1 MKNDFKLIISLLQN
15 TRFKVTIIILALLS
29 FMAFGSITN
38 KMTMVDGIYNIL
50 TWNFFIMVLLFLFLF
65 NAYNIITETSKNYS
79 FLIRIKNYK
88 EFISKLIKFIFIS
101 NLIIYLIVLFLLL
114 IISVLRTGMNL
125 QIDSY
130 GIYNIDNLMY
140 LIFHIVR
147 SYFILN
153 MLVVI
158 LVSLYKLVKEE
169 IVVILSGILPISI
182 VALTPFIS
190 EKKITSVFKLPLYYG
205 EYFIKN
211 NYETFIF
218 EICMSLLFISVL
230 ALISKILI
238 EVTSKR
244 KIDLA
249 I

>member
-38 KMTMVDGIYNIL
+38 KMTIVDGIYNIL

-88 EFISKLIKFIFIS
+88 EFISKIIKFIFIS

-130 GIYNIDNLMY
+130 GIYNIDNLVY
-140 LIFHIVR
+140 LIFHIIR

-153 MLVVI
+153 MIVVI

>member
-38 KMTMVDGIYNIL
+38 KITIVDGIYNIL

-88 EFISKLIKFIFIS
+88 EFISKIIKFIFIS

-130 GIYNIDNLMY
+130 GIYNIDNLVY
-140 LIFHIVR
+140 LIFHIIR

>member
-38 KMTMVDGIYNIL
+38 KMTIVDGIYNIL

-88 EFISKLIKFIFIS
+88 EFISKIIKFIFIS
-101 NLIIYLIVLFLLL
+101 NFIIYLIVLFLLL

-130 GIYNIDNLMY
+130 GIYNINNLVY
-140 LIFHIVR
+140 LIFHIIR

>member
-38 KMTMVDGIYNIL
+38 KMTIVDGIYNIL

-65 NAYNIITETSKNYS
+65 NTYNIITETSKNYS

-88 EFISKLIKFIFIS
+88 EFISKIIKFIFIS

-125 QIDSY
+125 QIDAY
-130 GIYNIDNLMY
+130 GIYNINNLVY
-140 LIFHIVR
+140 LIFHIIR

-218 EICMSLLFISVL
+218 EICMSLLFIFVL

-238 EVTSKR
+238 EITSKR

>member
-1 MKNDFKLIISLLQN
+1 MNNDEFTKLKNSIAIKSVI
-15 TRFKVTIIILALLS
+15 KIILYSMGAILI
-29 FMAFGSITN
+29 FGII
-38 KMTMVDGIYNIL
+38 VDGIYNIL

-88 EFISKLIKFIFIS
+88 EFISKIIKFIFIS

-130 GIYNIDNLMY
+130 GIYNINNLVY
-140 LIFHIVR
+140 LIFHIIR

-169 IVVILSGILPISI
+169 MVVILSGILPISI

>member
-15 TRFKVTIIILALLS
+15 TRFKVTIVILALLS

-38 KMTMVDGIYNIL
+38 KMTIVDGIYNIL

-88 EFISKLIKFIFIS
+88 EFISKIIKFIFIS

-130 GIYNIDNLMY
+130 GIYNINNLVY
-140 LIFHIVR
+140 LIFHIIR

-169 IVVILSGILPISI
+169 MVVILSGILPISI

-238 EVTSKR
+238 EVTTKR

>member
-38 KMTMVDGIYNIL
+38 KMTIVDGIYNIL

-88 EFISKLIKFIFIS
+88 EFISKIIKFIFIS

-130 GIYNIDNLMY
+130 GIYNIDNLVY
-140 LIFHIVR
+140 LIFHIIR

-218 EICMSLLFISVL
+218 EICMSLLFISL
-230 ALISKILI
+230 LTLISKILI
-238 EVTSKR
+238 EITSKR

>member
-38 KMTMVDGIYNIL
+38 KITIVDGIYNIL

-88 EFISKLIKFIFIS
+88 EFISKIIKFIFIS

-130 GIYNIDNLMY
+130 GIYNINNLVY
-140 LIFHIVR
+140 LIFHIIR